1 MVAVEKPQVKQG
13 KENSR
18 FCVPVV
24 TIPPRPGRGWVR
36 RQRGPRH
43 DQPGAPHPRARK
55 QDGDGAPHRP
65 RPRVTPPRLLLRHAV
80 RRMAWHTGWKGRAGE
95 VMLGPGPGVGGAQG
109 QPVRRHHRG
118 RGHNTHIRHGY
129 LPSSSTGHRTHP
141 APTPYA
147 PTPVESTPVTPA
159 RWPPRGRE
167 RMQRITCTTHPQPS
181 AHHSRGH
188 KKRNG
193 DSAPAP
199 PPPRGSPRHA
209 YSSAMQVGWI

>member
-1 MVAVEKPQVKQG
+1 MTSA
-13 KENSR
+13 R
-18 FCVPVV
+18 W
-24 TIPPRPGRGWVR
+24 PPRRCEHSSTSPASHHAS
-36 RQRGPRH
+36 QHIHPRT
-43 DQPGAPHPRARK
+43 PRARK

-181 AHHSRGH
+181 AHHPRTPRAQKNETGTVHPHRPRPAGHPVMPTPRPCNKGRPGHQICSR
-188 KKRNG
+188 
-193 DSAPAP
+193 
-199 PPPRGSPRHA
+199 
-209 YSSAMQVGWI
+209 